1 MTDGSLDP
9 APLGVA
15 AVGNGFM
22 GRAHPNPLHNVR
34 ANFDVPSLEQRVLVG
49 RDKGRVRE
57 ATPRCGWHD
66 SATDWRS
73 VIERDDIQIVDI
85 CGPRLWMHAEIAIAA
100 LEAGKH
106 VLVEKPLAN
115 SLAESEA
122 MVSPARAARAP
133 RVQSMVRFNYD
144 KKYNRTL
151 ELDN

>member
-1 MTDGSLDP
+1 MSSRSITERQSVAESCQP
-9 APLGVA
+9 QRGVA
-15 AVGNGFM
+15 
-22 GRAHPNPLHNVR
+22 
-34 ANFDVPSLEQRVLVG
+34 S
-49 RDKGRVRE
+49 RE
-57 ATPRCGWHD
+57 ATPRCGWPD

-122 MVSPARAARAP
+122 MVSPARGA
-133 RVQSMVRFNYD
+133 M
-144 KKYNRTL
+144 
-151 ELDN
+151 

>member
-1 MTDGSLDP
+1 MTDRSLDP

-15 AVGNGFM
+15 AVGNSFM
-22 GRAHPNPLHNVR
+22 GRAHSNPWHNVR

-57 ATPRCGWHD
+57 APPRCGWHD
-66 SATDWRS
+66 SATHWRS
-73 VIERDDIQIVDI
+73 VIERDNIQIADI
-85 CGPRLWMHAEIAIAA
+85 CRPKLWMHAEIAIAA

-122 MVSPARAARAP
+122 MVPPARPHRSCSRSAVHDA
-133 RVQSMVRFNYD
+133 
-144 KKYNRTL
+144 L
-151 ELDN
+151 

>member
-85 CGPRLWMHAEIAIAA
+85 CGPSLRLWSRPPAP
-100 LEAGKH
+100 L
-106 VLVEKPLAN
+106 VLQEY
-115 SLAESEA
+115 
-122 MVSPARAARAP
+122 SPWCVLTMTKSTTGP
-133 RVQSMVRFNYD
+133 SN
-144 KKYNRTL
+144 
-151 ELDN
+151 

>member
-1 MTDGSLDP
+1 VTDRSLDP

-15 AVGNGFM
+15 AVGNSFM
-22 GRAHPNPLHNVR
+22 GRAHSNPWHNVR

-57 ATPRCGWHD
+57 APPRCGWHD
-66 SATDWRS
+66 SATHWRS
-73 VIERDDIQIVDI
+73 VIERDNIQIADI
-85 CGPRLWMHAEIAIAA
+85 CRPKLWMHAEIAIAA

-122 MVSPARAARAP
+122 MVSAARPPAP
-133 RVQSMVRFNYD
+133 LVLQECSA
-144 KKYNRTL
+144 
-151 ELDN
+151 